1 MSTPIPPVLGFAVID
16 PRRAWPLVLTRGIL
30 GVLFGVLA
38 LVWPGITVLALA
50 FLFGIYVL
58 IDAVGAL
65 LQAFRP
71 GDGAHRIAYA
81 LLGVLGL
88 IAGIMTLVWPG
99 VTVLVLATLVGAWAV
114 VTGIMEIAA
123 AIRLR
128 KQITGEAFLIVAGAL
143 SVVAGVLVLFHPIAG
158 AYGVA
163 LLIGIYAVV
172 YGVTLVVLSFRL
184 RSLAKSADPAE
195 QPN

>member
-1 MSTPIPPVLGFAVID
+1 MTMPTPSVIGFAVLD

-50 FLFGIYVL
+50 VLFGIYVL
-58 IDAVGAL
+58 IDAVGAIV
-65 LQAFRP
+65 QAFRP
-71 GDGAHRIAYA
+71 GDTGHRFAYA

-88 IAGIMTLVWPG
+88 VAGVMTLVWPG
-99 VTVLVLATLVGAWAV
+99 VTILVLATLVGAWAV
-114 VTGIMEIAA
+114 VTGVMEIVA

-143 SVVAGVLVLFHPIAG
+143 SVLAGILVLFHPIAG
-158 AYGVA
+158 AFGVA
-163 LLIGIYAVV
+163 LLIGIYAVL
-172 YGVTLVVLSFRL
+172 YGVMLVVLSFRL
-184 RSLAKSADPAE
+184 RKLSADPANAPE
-195 QPN
+195 

>member
-1 MSTPIPPVLGFAVID
+1 MSTPIPPVLGFAVLD

-58 IDAVGAL
+58 IDAVGAIM
-65 LQAFRP
+65 QAFRP
-71 GDGAHRIAYA
+71 GDGTHRIAYA

-88 IAGIMTLVWPG
+88 VAGIMTLVWPG

-114 VTGIMEIAA
+114 VTGIMEIVA

-143 SVVAGVLVLFHPIAG
+143 SVIAGVLVLFHPIAG
-158 AYGVA
+158 AFGVA
-163 LLIGIYAVV
+163 LLIGIYAVI

-195 QPN
+195 QPR

>member
-1 MSTPIPPVLGFAVID
+1 MSTPIPPVLGFAVLD

-65 LQAFRP
+65 MQAFRP
-71 GDGAHRIAYA
+71 GDGTHRIAYA
-81 LLGVLGL
+81 VLGVLGL
-88 IAGIMTLVWPG
+88 VAGIMTLVWPG

-114 VTGIMEIAA
+114 VTGIMEIVA

-128 KQITGEAFLIVAGAL
+128 QQITGEAFLIAAAAL
-143 SVVAGVLVLFHPIAG
+143 SVIAGVLVLFHPIAG
-158 AYGVA
+158 AFGVA
-163 LLIGIYAVV
+163 LLIGIYAVI

-195 QPN
+195 QRQ

>member
-1 MSTPIPPVLGFAVID
+1 MASTPVLGFAVLD
-16 PRRAWPLVLTRGIL
+16 PRRAWPLVLTRGVF

-50 FLFGIYVL
+50 ILFGIYVL
-58 IDAVGAL
+58 IDAFGAIF
-65 LQAFRP
+65 QSFRP
-71 GDGAHRIAYA
+71 GDGGHRVAYA
-81 LLGVLGL
+81 VLGVLGL
-88 IAGIMTLVWPG
+88 AAGVMTLVWPG
-99 VTVLVLATLVGAWAV
+99 LTVLVLATLVGVWAV
-114 VTGIMEIAA
+114 VTGVMEIAA

-143 SVVAGVLVLFHPIAG
+143 SVIAGVLVLFHPIAG

-163 LLIGIYAVV
+163 LLIGIYAVI

-184 RSLAKSADPAE
+184 RKLGADPAAE
-195 QPN
+195 PK

>member
-1 MSTPIPPVLGFAVID
+1 MSTPIPPVLGFAVVD

-58 IDAVGAL
+58 IDAVGAIMH
-65 LQAFRP
+65 AFRP

-88 IAGIMTLVWPG
+88 IAGVLTLVWPG

-114 VTGIMEIAA
+114 VTGIMEIVA

-128 KQITGEAFLIVAGAL
+128 KQITGEAFLVVAGAL

-158 AYGVA
+158 AFGVA
-163 LLIGIYAVV
+163 LLIGIYAVI

-184 RSLAKSADPAE
+184 RSLAKSAEPAE
-195 QPN
+195 QPK

>member
-1 MSTPIPPVLGFAVID
+1 MSTPIPPVLGFAVLD

-65 LQAFRP
+65 MQAFRP
-71 GDGAHRIAYA
+71 GDGTHRFAYA
-81 LLGVLGL
+81 LLGVLGVV
-88 IAGIMTLVWPG
+88 AGIMTLVWPG

-114 VTGIMEIAA
+114 VTGIMEIVA

-143 SVVAGVLVLFHPIAG
+143 SVIAGVLVLFHPIAG
-158 AYGVA
+158 AFGVA
-163 LLIGIYAVV
+163 LLIGIYAVI
-172 YGVTLVVLSFRL
+172 YGVTLVVLSLRL
-184 RSLAKSADPAE
+184 RKLAKSADPAE

>member
-1 MSTPIPPVLGFAVID
+1 MSTPIPPVLGFAVLD

-58 IDAVGAL
+58 IDAAGAIM
-65 LQAFRP
+65 QAFRP
-71 GDGAHRIAYA
+71 GDGTHRIAYA

-88 IAGIMTLVWPG
+88 VAGIMTLVWPG

-114 VTGIMEIAA
+114 VTGIMEIVA

-143 SVVAGVLVLFHPIAG
+143 SVIAGVLVLFHPIAG
-158 AYGVA
+158 AFGVA
-163 LLIGIYAVV
+163 LLIGIYAVI

-184 RSLAKSADPAE
+184 RSLAKSADPAN

>member
-1 MSTPIPPVLGFAVID
+1 MTTPTPPVLGFAVLD

-65 LQAFRP
+65 MQAFRP
-71 GDGAHRIAYA
+71 GDGGHRIAYA

-88 IAGIMTLVWPG
+88 VAGVLTLVWPG

-114 VTGIMEIAA
+114 VTGIMEIVA

-143 SVVAGVLVLFHPIAG
+143 SVIAGVLVLFHPIAG
-158 AYGVA
+158 AFGVA
-163 LLIGIYAVV
+163 LLIGIYAVI

-184 RSLAKSADPAE
+184 RTLAKSADPAE
-195 QPN
+195 QPE